1 MSRILG
7 AALGKCVHVAGI
19 LSFLNLAEQMGHETS
34 FLGPATPIEAL
45 ISAIQD
51 HDPDIVAISYRLTPE
66 TGEAILRQFA
76 YAVQQANLQHKR
88 FCFGGTPP
96 VAERA
101 EQLGLFEACFSGEEP
116 MDAIIAYLQEGGG
129 EAVRQTRPP
138 QNVVERIKWKSPLPL
153 IRHHF
158 GQPTLEDTVAGI
170 GQLSES
176 RLLDVVSL
184 GPDQDAQEN
193 FFHPERQDPRR
204 KGAGGVPARSAGDYR
219 AMYHATRRGNYPLMR
234 CYAGTDDLLLLAEMY
249 VETID
254 NAWAAVPIFWF
265 NVLDN
270 RGPMGLEESIRVH
283 QQVMRWHAER
293 GITVE
298 VNEPHHW
305 SLRDAPDVIYVAT
318 AYLSAYTAKA
328 MGVQHYIAQYMFNT
342 PAGLS
347 DSMDLARMLASCAL
361 VESLADEGFSTYR
374 QTRTGLPSYP
384 VDQDAAG
391 AHLAASI
398 YLQMALKP
406 HIIHVVSACEAHHA
420 ATADDIIHNCR
431 AAHHVIAHC
440 LRGMPDM
447 EHDPLVQHRRE
458 ELIVEAQALLDGIR
472 RLAESHVSDP
482 LTDPSTLARAV
493 NIGLLDAP
501 HLKGSSIARG
511 EIVTRIVDGACKAI
525 DPATGKVLSES
536 DRVER
541 ALGSS
546 LVSSSVSS

>member
-1 MSRILG
+1 
-7 AALGKCVHVAGI
+7 
-19 LSFLNLAEQMGHETS
+19 
-34 FLGPATPIEAL
+34 
-45 ISAIQD
+45 
-51 HDPDIVAISYRLTPE
+51 
-66 TGEAILRQFA
+66 
-76 YAVQQANLQHKR
+76 
-88 FCFGGTPP
+88 
-96 VAERA
+96 
-101 EQLGLFEACFSGEEP
+101 
-116 MDAIIAYLQEGGG
+116 
-129 EAVRQTRPP
+129 
-138 QNVVERIKWKSPLPL
+138 
-153 IRHHF
+153 
-158 GQPTLEDTVAGI
+158 
-170 GQLSES
+170 
-176 RLLDVVSL
+176 
-184 GPDQDAQEN
+184 
-193 FFHPERQDPRR
+193 
-204 KGAGGVPARSAGDYR
+204 
-219 AMYHATRRGNYPLMR
+219 
-234 CYAGTDDLLLLAEMY
+234 
-249 VETID
+249 
-254 NAWAAVPIFWF
+254 
-265 NVLDN
+265 
-270 RGPMGLEESIRVH
+270 
-283 QQVMRWHAER
+283 
-293 GITVE
+293 VE

-361 VESLADEGFSTYR
+361 VESLADEGFSAYR

-431 AAHHVIAHC
+431 AAQHVIAHC

-447 EHDPLVQHRRE
+447 EHDPLVQHRKE

-525 DPATGKVLSES
+525 DPATGKVLPES

-546 LVSSSVSS
+546 SVSS

>member
-1 MSRILG
+1 MSKILG

-19 LSFLNLAEQMGHETS
+19 LSFLNLAEQLGHETH

-51 HDPDIVAISYRLTPE
+51 HDPDVVAVSYRLTPE
-66 TGEAILRQFA
+66 TGEAVLRQFA
-76 YAVQQANLQHKR
+76 GAVQKANLQHKR

-96 VAERA
+96 VAEKA
-101 EQLGLFEACFSGEEP
+101 QQLGLFEACFSGEEP
-116 MDAIIAYLQEGGG
+116 LDAIIAYLQKRKSAPTR
-129 EAVRQTRPP
+129 EARSP
-138 QNVVERIKWKSPLPL
+138 QNVVERIKWKSPFPL

-158 GQPTLEDTVAGI
+158 GQPTIEDTVEGI
-170 GQLSES
+170 RQLSES
-176 RLLDVVSL
+176 GLLDVVSL

-193 FFHPERQDPRR
+193 FFHPERQDPKR
-204 KGAGGVPARSAGDYR
+204 KGAGGVPARSADDYR
-219 AMYHATRRGNYPLMR
+219 AMYRVTRRGNYPLMR
-234 CYAGTDDLLLLAEMY
+234 CYAGTDDLLLLAKMY
-249 VETID
+249 LETIN

-265 NVLDN
+265 NVLDH
-270 RGPMGLEESIRVH
+270 RGPMALEESIRVH
-283 QQVMRWHAER
+283 QQVMHWHAER

-318 AYLSAYTAKA
+318 SYLSAYNAKA

-431 AAHHVIAHC
+431 AAQHVIAHC

-447 EHDPLVQHRRE
+447 EHDPQVQHRKQ
-458 ELIVEAQALLDGIR
+458 ELITEAQVLLDGIG
-472 RLAESHVSDP
+472 RLAGSHVRDP
-482 LTDPSTLARAV
+482 LTDPHTLARAV
-493 NIGLLDAP
+493 TIGLLDAP

-511 EIVTRIVDGACKAI
+511 EIVTRVVDGACQAI
-525 DPATGKVLSES
+525 DQDTGKVLSES
-536 DRVER
+536 DRVKR

-546 LVSSSVSS
+546 AVSS